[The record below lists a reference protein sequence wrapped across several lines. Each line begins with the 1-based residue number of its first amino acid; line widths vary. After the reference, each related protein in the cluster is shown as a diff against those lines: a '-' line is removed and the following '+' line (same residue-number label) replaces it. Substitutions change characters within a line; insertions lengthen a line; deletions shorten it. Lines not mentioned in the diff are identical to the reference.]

1 MFGRKRVTRVES
13 IETHPSDAR
22 EHEGF
27 SLEELG
33 SAYATAIE
41 QASGD
46 ATSPKETHSISPQ
59 VAVWPASATSAS
71 VSSASASSAS
81 VGSLQEEMLEAPDV
95 TETDG
100 VPVTPETILESM
112 LFLGT
117 SNNRPI
123 YIDKLLELFR
133 GVTVSELDE
142 AVDSLNALYRRHNRA
157 MMIVR
162 ESGGYRMQL
171 VPELHLVRDRFYG
184 KVKETQL
191 TQAAIDC
198 LSLVAYQPGS
208 TREEIEKQWNQP
220 AASMLSMLVRKGL
233 IKIEKRPSPNGSG
246 HQSVYFTTVRFLE
259 IIGLESLSDLPLSED
274 I

>member
-1 MFGRKRVTRVES
+1 MFGKRGGKRVELIETQEPEVVES
-13 IETHPSDAR
+13 D
-22 EHEGF
+22 GF

-33 SAYATAIE
+33 SAYAIAIE
-41 QASGD
+41 QATGELPP
-46 ATSPKETHSISPQ
+46 TSDSEETVNKVNLSLELNES
-59 VAVWPASATSAS
+59 VAPR
-71 VSSASASSAS
+71 
-81 VGSLQEEMLEAPDV
+81 EEMLDAPHV
-95 TETDG
+95 TESDG
-100 VPVTPETILESM
+100 VPVTPETIVEAM

-123 YIDKLLELFR
+123 AIDKLLELLR
-133 GVTVSELDE
+133 GITATELDE
-142 AVDSLNALYRRHNRA
+142 VIDTLNATYATNNRA
-157 MMIVR
+157 MHIVR
-162 ESGGYRMQL
+162 VAGGYQMQL

-220 AASMLSMLVRKGL
+220 AAAMLSTLVRKGL
-233 IKIEKRPSPNGSG
+233 VKIEKRTSANQAIN
-246 HQSVYFTTVRFLE
+246 QSHYYTTDRFLE
-259 IIGLESLSDLPLSED
+259 IIGLESLEDLPLSED